1 MPSRPWQQMSQVPE
15 VACEFAFPNDPMFQ
29 RLRHLGSCGME
40 LPICELG
47 GELALVGQRL
57 SRHKLP

>member
-15 VACEFAFPNDPMFQ
+15 VACEFAFPSDPMFQ
-29 RLRHLGSCGME
+29 HLHHLDSYGME

-47 GELALVGQRL
+47 VNASSHGLTHVTDSE
-57 SRHKLP
+57 S